1 VLENLNRVAAYS
13 PKAGIMRIRYLG
25 VLLLLGAVW
34 GASFLLIKIG
44 VQEMAPETLVMLRLV
59 IAAIVLLGVLYARG
73 LRLPTH
79 WRTWADF
86 LFLGLV
92 GLIFPY
98 LLITWSEQSI
108 PSGMAAILNATTPLF
123 SVLVAYFW
131 TREERLTGL
140 RLLGMALGFAGVVV
154 AVGIEDLDLARTDT
168 RAQLAVLAAAACYAI
183 TGIYARRAFRGMPAL
198 VPATGQMLA
207 GALLITPYA
216 LLVRGIPSPLPSATA
231 IWAVVALAV
240 FGTALAYILLYWLM
254 ERIGA
259 TRSSMVTYLL
269 PPFALAY
276 GALFLS
282 EAIALNA
289 LLGLVLVVVGILLA
303 NGMLTV
309 SMFSKRPEARGV
321 ESSQ

>member
-1 VLENLNRVAAYS
+1 MLSRAWRAHRKLGFVRV
-13 PKAGIMRIRYLG
+13 RYVG

-44 VQEMAPETLVMLRLV
+44 VQELVPETLVMLRLV
-59 IAAIVLLGVLYARG
+59 IASIVLLGVLYARG
-73 LRLPTH
+73 LRLPMR
-79 WRTWADF
+79 WRTWIDF
-86 LFLGLV
+86 LFLGV
-92 GLIFPY
+92 IGLIFPY

-123 SVLVAYFW
+123 SLLVAYVW
-131 TREERLTGL
+131 TREERLSGL
-140 RLLGMALGFAGVVV
+140 RVLGVALGFAGVVV
-154 AVGIEDLDLARTDT
+154 AVGIEDLDLARADT
-168 RAQLAVLAAAACYAI
+168 QAQLAVLAAAACYAI
-183 TGIYARRAFRGMPAL
+183 TGIYARRAFRGVPAL
-198 VPATGQMLA
+198 VPTTGQMLA

-231 IWAVVALAV
+231 VWAVVALAV
-240 FGTALAYILLYWLM
+240 FGTAMAYILLYWLM

-276 GALFLS
+276 GALFLG

-289 LLGLVLVVVGILLA
+289 LMGLVLVVVGILLA
-303 NGMLTV
+303 NGMLTL
-309 SMFSKRPEARGV
+309 SMFSRRAHVQRV
-321 ESSQ
+321 EG